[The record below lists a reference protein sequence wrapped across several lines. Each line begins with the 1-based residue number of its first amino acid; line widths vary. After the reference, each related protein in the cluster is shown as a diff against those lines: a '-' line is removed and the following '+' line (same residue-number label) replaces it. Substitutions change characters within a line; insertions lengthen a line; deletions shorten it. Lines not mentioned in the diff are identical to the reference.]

1 MVHILNSINLELG
14 RFRLPFV
21 SDLVNY
27 LIEKRKS
34 KISTRNIP
42 SSRFHTT
49 YKDVLYN
56 IVFILSHIICDIYAQ
71 KSIHFPVV
79 FSCAQIIFKIGYP
92 TFTYICTIN

>member
-49 YKDVLYN
+49 YKDVLYD
-56 IVFILSHIICDIYAQ
+56 IPSTTRLVVFILSHIICDIYH
-71 KSIHFPVV
+71 I
-79 FSCAQIIFKIGYP
+79 
-92 TFTYICTIN
+92 